1 MATYTHIDGNLQ
13 TLANILNNSGYFDQG
28 GVTYTPTPG
37 SSFGYIT
44 CVKGDLTFKLGG
56 DLGED
61 LVTGVWQIKA
71 SGLVTTYTRSGNALD
86 YNRYDYKPL
95 DVYVCSG
102 GISIICNCGRIAIGK
117 TNNNETAVIFGADR
131 ANFNISP
138 ENERIAQTMAYVCA
152 IAESDSESFKSLI
165 NNTNKERYAWRH
177 PQTYLIPVPTNG
189 SPEKV
194 SYTPSIMLLW
204 LAQTRDV
211 CHFSYNNKRYF
222 SDGYFAI
229 EDTAS

>member
-1 MATYTHIDGNLQ
+1 MATYTHVDGDLQ
-13 TLANILNNSGYFDQG
+13 TLANILNASGYFDQG
-28 GVTYTPTPG
+28 GVTYTPG

-56 DLGED
+56 DLGEG
-61 LVTGVWQIKA
+61 LVASAWQIKA
-71 SGLVTTYTRSGNALD
+71 SGLVTTYTRTVSAASLNTDD
-86 YNRYDYKPL
+86 YTPL

-102 GISIICNCGRIAIGK
+102 GISIICKCGRIAIGK
-117 TNNNETAVIFGADR
+117 TNNNETAVIFGADI
-131 ANFNISP
+131 ANMTGSDA
-138 ENERIAQTMAYVCA
+138 ERTAQSMAYLCA

-165 NNTNKERYAWRH
+165 NNTNKERYAYRH

-194 SYTPSIMLLW
+194 SYTPSVMLLW

-229 EDTAS
+229 EDTVS

>member
-1 MATYTHIDGNLQ
+1 MATYTHVDGDLQ
-13 TLANILNNSGYFDQG
+13 TLANILNASGYFDQG
-28 GVTYTPTPG
+28 GIIYTPG

-56 DLGED
+56 DLGEG
-61 LVTGVWQIKA
+61 LVASAWQIKA
-71 SGLVTTYTRSGNALD
+71 SGLVTTYTRSVNASSYNTDD
-86 YNRYDYKPL
+86 YTPL

-102 GISIICNCGRIAIGK
+102 GISIICKCGRIAIGK
-117 TNNNETAVIFGADR
+117 TNNNETAVIFGADI
-131 ANFNISP
+131 ANVTGSDS
-138 ENERIAQTMAYVCA
+138 ERTAQAMAYVCA

-165 NNTNKERYAWRH
+165 NNANKERYAYRY

-194 SYTPSIMLLW
+194 SYTPSVMLLW

>member
-1 MATYTHIDGNLQ
+1 MS
-13 TLANILNNSGYFDQG
+13 SG
-28 GVTYTPTPG
+28 T
-37 SSFGYIT
+37 FGHIT
-44 CVKGDLTFKLGG
+44 CKKGDLRFKLGENLREG
-56 DLGED
+56 LASRS
-61 LVTGVWQIKA
+61 WQIKA
-71 SGLVTTYTRSGNALD
+71 SGLVTTYTRSVSEAA
-86 YNRYDYKPL
+86 YNSNDYKPL

-102 GISIICNCGRIAIGK
+102 GISIICKCGRIAIGK
-117 TNNNETAVIFGADR
+117 TNNNETAVIFGADP

-165 NNTNKERYAWRH
+165 NNTNKEKYAVRH

-189 SPEKV
+189 SQEKV
-194 SYTPSIMLLW
+194 SYTPSVMLLW

-229 EDTAS
+229 EDKEV

>member
-1 MATYTHIDGNLQ
+1 MATYAHVDGNLQ
-13 TLANILNNSGYFDQG
+13 TLASILNASGYFDTN
-28 GVTYTPTPG
+28 GVTYTPLDH
-37 SSFGYIT
+37 FGYIT
-44 CVKGDLTFKLGG
+44 CVKGDLTFKLGES
-56 DLGED
+56 LGEG
-61 LVTGVWQIKA
+61 LAASSWQIKA
-71 SGLVTTYTRSGNALD
+71 SGLVTTYTRSVNYSD
-86 YNRYDYKPL
+86 YNTIDYKPL

-102 GISIICNCGRIAIGK
+102 GISIICECGRIAIGK
-117 TNNNETAVIFGADR
+117 TNNNETAVIFGADP
-131 ANFNISP
+131 ANLSLSP
-138 ENERIAQTMAYVCA
+138 ETKRAAQTMAYICA
-152 IAESDSESFKSLI
+152 IAESDSETFKSTI
-165 NNTNKERYAWRH
+165 NNTNAERYAIRD

-194 SYTPSIMLLW
+194 SYTPSVMLLW